1 MNNYQLLELASKMK
15 LDLIISTGMA
25 EYKDIKK
32 TYNFLKKEK
41 HPIKKFLFSIVFQII
56 LLT

>member
-32 TYNFLKKEK
+32 TYNFLKKRKTIREFN
-41 HPIKKFLFSIVFQII
+41 HTPYIF
-56 LLT
+56 